1 MAIKKG
7 NKRINI
13 TLTAEEVNQINDL
26 KAKYGLSTT
35 QIFKR
40 ALELLCENEKIGSV
54 FKNK

>member
-13 TLTAEEVNQINDL
+13 TLTADEVDRINDL

-40 ALELLCENEKIGSV
+40 ALELLSESEKIGSV